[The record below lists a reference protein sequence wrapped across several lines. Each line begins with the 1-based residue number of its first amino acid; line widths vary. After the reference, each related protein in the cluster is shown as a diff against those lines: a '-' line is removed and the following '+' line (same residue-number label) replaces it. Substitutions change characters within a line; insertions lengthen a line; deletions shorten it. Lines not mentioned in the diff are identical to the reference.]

1 MRYQLGKGI
10 LALVLLMGQCSPAA
24 ANESVP
30 LQILQVRL
38 HTSQGEWHNSEWSD
52 EAVTVTVRAN
62 ASAVRLGCTREGTL
76 PQRWDDELTLTEG
89 GDWYLFARDELGRIS
104 EPFLLSDLM
113 IDLEAPAYDMDH
125 LIVETDWK
133 AQTGSFRRDLEQ
145 DERSGIVKVR
155 MHRGDA
161 RWQEVGEE
169 TLYFQGNEIITFQAE
184 DQAGNVSEQELQ
196 LISVDEQAPDIHV
209 TLAQPKLSASAQ
221 TVEIDLQEEHL
232 KMAEAVLE
240 KDGQTE
246 TFSLKQGMTTL
257 SVSEEGEYRLKVKA
271 FDQAG
276 NVSEQERC
284 FAIDVSAPSI
294 FVSQTKDELLPGPA
308 RLQIKVREPH
318 FIASGASLT
327 GSYAQQ
333 ELEWKEKDGWHVAEL
348 CVKEEGIHAG
358 SLLIHDAA
366 GNAAICA
373 LPSLV
378 IDSQAP
384 DIALTMTTAM
394 QALVTEEHPD
404 LDSIQLTLTD
414 SRQKTK
420 ALQPQ
425 VSQANETLLLH
436 TDALRLPDDRYT
448 LRLSMQDQAGNRS
461 EQTLAFQVN
470 RHGSQFSLSEKPFVI
485 RERNVSQVD
494 DAQVILRR
502 NDTVKRL
509 EKGKDYAVRHAL
521 REWNEYEYV
530 LDPALFQEDGVYS
543 VSVMSTDEAGNHNR
557 SAQQLPLRFRVDET
571 PPDIRLLNVID
582 DTELQLRI
590 TDASDLR
597 SVRIMAGDERC
608 SWHVQDGIYHVR
620 LPEHSAQISV
630 AAEDDSGNKT
640 QVMIDIPAPETEKA
654 FSLLMI
660 PCMLIVMAALAF
672 FVKKSKNQLSFPE

>member
-196 LISVDEQAPDIHV
+196 LISVDEQAPDIRV

-221 TVEIDLQEEHL
+221 TVEIDLQEEYL

-378 IDSQAP
+378 IDTRAP

-425 VSQANETLLLH
+425 VSQANEKLLLH

-470 RHGSQFSLSEKPFVI
+470 RHGSQFSLSEEPFVI
-485 RERNVSQVD
+485 QERNVSQVD

-608 SWHVQDGIYHVR
+608 SWHVQNGIYHVR

-630 AAEDDSGNKT
+630 AAEDDGGNKT

-660 PCMLIVMAALAF
+660 PCVLIVMAALAF

>member
-76 PQRWDDELTLTEG
+76 PQRWDDELALTEG

-358 SLLIHDAA
+358 SLLIHDAV

>member
-76 PQRWDDELTLTEG
+76 PQRWDDELTLSEG

-358 SLLIHDAA
+358 SLLIHDAV

-384 DIALTMTTAM
+384 DIALTMTMAM

>member
-257 SVSEEGEYRLKVKA
+257 SVSEEGEYHLKVKA

-276 NVSEQERC
+276 NVSEQEHC

-378 IDSQAP
+378 IDTQAP

-425 VSQANETLLLH
+425 VSQANEKLLLH

-470 RHGSQFSLSEKPFVI
+470 RHGSQFSLSQEPFVI
-485 RERNVSQVD
+485 QERNVSQVD

-597 SVRIMAGDERC
+597 SLRIMAGDERC

-630 AAEDDSGNKT
+630 AAEDDGGNKT
-640 QVMIDIPAPETEKA
+640 QVMIDIPMPETKTS

-660 PCMLIVMAALAF
+660 PCVLIVMAALAF
-672 FVKKSKNQLSFPE
+672 FVKKSKNQLSFPG

>member
-1 MRYQLGKGI
+1 M
-10 LALVLLMGQCSPAA
+10 
-24 ANESVP
+24 
-30 LQILQVRL
+30 
-38 HTSQGEWHNSEWSD
+38 
-52 EAVTVTVRAN
+52 
-62 ASAVRLGCTREGTL
+62 EGTDRQL
-76 PQRWDDELTLTEG
+76 
-89 GDWYLFARDELGRIS
+89 
-104 EPFLLSDLM
+104 
-113 IDLEAPAYDMDH
+113 
-125 LIVETDWK
+125 
-133 AQTGSFRRDLEQ
+133 
-145 DERSGIVKVR
+145 
-155 MHRGDA
+155 
-161 RWQEVGEE
+161 
-169 TLYFQGNEIITFQAE
+169 ITFQAE

-257 SVSEEGEYRLKVKA
+257 SVSEEGEYHLKVKA

-276 NVSEQERC
+276 NVSEQEHC
-284 FAIDVSAPSI
+284 FAIDVSAPAV

-378 IDSQAP
+378 IDTRAP

-425 VSQANETLLLH
+425 VSQANEKLLLH

-470 RHGSQFSLSEKPFVI
+470 RHGSQFSLSEEPFVI
-485 RERNVSQVD
+485 QERNVSQVD

-597 SVRIMAGDERC
+597 SLRIMAGDERC

-620 LPEHSAQISV
+620 LPGHSAQISV

-660 PCMLIVMAALAF
+660 PCVLIVMAALAF

>member
-221 TVEIDLQEEHL
+221 TVEIDLQEEYL

-276 NVSEQERC
+276 NVSEQEHC

-366 GNAAICA
+366 GKCRN
-373 LPSLV
+373 
-378 IDSQAP
+378 
-384 DIALTMTTAM
+384 M
-394 QALVTEEHPD
+394 
-404 LDSIQLTLTD
+404 
-414 SRQKTK
+414 R
-420 ALQPQ
+420 
-425 VSQANETLLLH
+425 
-436 TDALRLPDDRYT
+436 
-448 LRLSMQDQAGNRS
+448 
-461 EQTLAFQVN
+461 LAFAGHRHPGSGYRADDDN
-470 RHGSQFSLSEKPFVI
+470 GDAGARHGGTSGSGQHPADAYRQPPKDQSAAAAGKPGERENCFCIRTRCVCRMIAIRCGCPCRIKREIAVSRRSLFK
-485 RERNVSQVD
+485 
-494 DAQVILRR
+494 
-502 NDTVKRL
+502 
-509 EKGKDYAVRHAL
+509 
-521 REWNEYEYV
+521 
-530 LDPALFQEDGVYS
+530 
-543 VSVMSTDEAGNHNR
+543 
-557 SAQQLPLRFRVDET
+557 
-571 PPDIRLLNVID
+571 
-582 DTELQLRI
+582 
-590 TDASDLR
+590 
-597 SVRIMAGDERC
+597 
-608 SWHVQDGIYHVR
+608 
-620 LPEHSAQISV
+620 
-630 AAEDDSGNKT
+630 
-640 QVMIDIPAPETEKA
+640 
-654 FSLLMI
+654 
-660 PCMLIVMAALAF
+660 
-672 FVKKSKNQLSFPE
+672 

>member
-76 PQRWDDELTLTEG
+76 PQRWDDELALTEG

-169 TLYFQGNEIITFQAE
+169 TLYFQGNEIITFHAE

-358 SLLIHDAA
+358 SLLIHDAV

-630 AAEDDSGNKT
+630 EAEDDSGNKT

>member
-52 EAVTVTVRAN
+52 EAVTVTVCAN

-327 GSYAQQ
+327 GSYVQQ

-378 IDSQAP
+378 IDTQAP

-470 RHGSQFSLSEKPFVI
+470 RHGSQFSLSEEPFVI
-485 RERNVSQVD
+485 QERNVSQVD

-597 SVRIMAGDERC
+597 SVRIIAGDERC

-630 AAEDDSGNKT
+630 AAEDDGGNKT

>member
-221 TVEIDLQEEHL
+221 TVEIDLQEEYL

-276 NVSEQERC
+276 NVSEQEHC

-358 SLLIHDAA
+358 SLLIHDAV

-378 IDSQAP
+378 IDTRAP

-470 RHGSQFSLSEKPFVI
+470 RHGSQFSLSEEPFVI
-485 RERNVSQVD
+485 QERNVSQVD

-640 QVMIDIPAPETEKA
+640 QVVIDIPAPETEKA

-660 PCMLIVMAALAF
+660 PCVLIVMAALAF

>member
-76 PQRWDDELTLTEG
+76 PQRWDDELTLSEG

-378 IDSQAP
+378 IDTQAP

-582 DTELQLRI
+582 DTDLQLRI